1 MPALKSIGIVLLT
14 LFIFFLTKNPS
25 TAPFKLHLTL
35 LSIVCLIVF
44 SFFNQKSESDN
55 RSKIFIYLAVTTV
68 LFIIGST
75 GWFLSPFFF
84 ALYLSVIALSFSV
97 SLPVALAFAV
107 TLVAIFAFN
116 IGEVDPTYD
125 FLVVLSLLTTI
136 PLTIYLRKRYL
147 KMQEAQKEI
156 LILKQEKQA
165 YKDKVDEVLSNVLT
179 NFAVN
184 LKQPINDIKQMA
196 YRMSKLNKE
205 KEEQYRQRIISA
217 SEEALNNL
225 NHFEEEA
232 TGHKLLTNSDKL

>member
-1 MPALKSIGIVLLT
+1 MSALKSIGIILLT
-14 LFIFFLTKNPS
+14 LFIFFLTKNPT
-25 TAPFKLHLTL
+25 TAPFKLHFTL

-44 SFFNQKSESDN
+44 AFFNQRTESDIK
-55 RSKIFIYLAVTTV
+55 SKIFVYLAVTTV
-68 LFIIGST
+68 LFLIGST
-75 GWFLSPFFF
+75 GWFFSPFFF

-97 SLPVALAFAV
+97 SLSVALAFAV
-107 TLVAIFAFN
+107 TLVTIFAFN

-147 KMQEAQKEI
+147 KMQQAQKEI

-165 YKDKVDEVLSNVLT
+165 YIDKVDEVLSNVMT

-196 YRMSKLNKE
+196 YRMNKLSRQ

-217 SEEALNNL
+217 SDEALNNL

-232 TGHKLLTNSDKL
+232 TGHKLLTNSDKV